1 MNKNILFMSGAGESP
16 IVYRFLWQL
25 KRQGCRLYL
34 ISDIDTGPPVGLF
47 ENDFRVDL
55 TKILPTFDFVVNL
68 GIHFDAVI
76 TRNMDPITPLIAML
90 TKHFGGI
97 GNDPRTAFHTRS
109 KYHMR
114 KIMRAAGIPG
124 PRFALCKNFADLRKA
139 VLEIGIPCVA
149 KPVGWHSSFGTFML
163 KDIKELA
170 NLEENYYTSLE
181 FMLGQPTANCRF
193 IKEELDLIGVD
204 DEVDMVTDY
213 IVEEF
218 LDGPEI
224 TVDAI
229 VQDKKV
235 NILGME
241 EQIIMEPPYFVRL
254 GGMMPFEC
262 PASEMEVIVD
272 LLGRVTEA
280 LGIENSPT
288 HTELILTRDGPR
300 LVEIACRSG
309 SDNLHDSI
317 YHLTGRSMVYETAMV
332 ALGVPRDYD
341 VSTTG
346 HIATEYLL
354 PEKRGILS
362 EILVPD
368 GFKFDPD
375 IVDLKINAEIGS
387 LVAPPP
393 KDFDYLGYISV
404 KGNSREEAR
413 QKLRESISRIKMMIT
428 DDVKLTPIQA

>member
-1 MNKNILFMSGAGESP
+1 MNKNILFISGARETP
-16 IVYRFLWQL
+16 VVYGFLQQL
-25 KRQGCRLYL
+25 SNQGCRLHL
-34 ISDIDTGPPVGLF
+34 ISDIDTGPPPGLF
-47 ENDFRVDL
+47 EAEYRTDITR
-55 TKILPTFDFVVNL
+55 ILPTFEFVKTL

-76 TRNMDPITPLIAML
+76 TRNVDPLTPLIAML
-90 TKHFGGI
+90 TRHFGGI

-114 KIMRAAGIPG
+114 KIMREAGIPG
-124 PRFALCKNFADLRKA
+124 PRFALCKNFSDLRKA
-139 VLEIGIPCVA
+139 ILEVGIPCVA

-163 KDIKELA
+163 KDIKDLA
-170 NLEENYYTSLE
+170 TLEDNYYTSLE
-181 FMLGQPTANCRF
+181 FMLGQPAANCRF
-193 IKEELDLIGVD
+193 AKEELDLIGVD

-218 LDGPEI
+218 LEGPEI

-229 VQDKKV
+229 VQNRKV

-254 GGMMPFEC
+254 GGIMPYEC
-262 PASEMEVIVD
+262 PSHEMAEIES
-272 LLGRVTEA
+272 LLGRVTMA

-332 ALGVPRDYD
+332 ALGVPREYSL
-341 VSTTG
+341 STNG
-346 HIATEYLL
+346 YIATEYLL
-354 PEKRGILS
+354 PKKRGILS
-362 EILVPD
+362 EILVPN
-368 GFKFDPD
+368 GFKGDPD
-375 IVDLKINAEIGS
+375 IIDLKINAEIGS

-404 KGNSREEAR
+404 KGSSREEALG
-413 QKLRESISRIKMMIT
+413 KLRESISRIKMTIT
-428 DDVKLTPIQA
+428 DEVKLAPIQV